1 MVGMTTTDL
10 LKTGDVAR
18 LLGVSRQHVV
28 DMCERGEMAFT
39 FVGKHRRI
47 RSAEVARLS
56 GTLTRDQER
65 SLWLHQAL
73 LGELLSQPIETLD
86 MARENIMK
94 WRESHRADGM
104 TVRYL
109 DEWSEIIDSGLDRVV
124 ETITSRA
131 PQACELRQNSPFAGV
146 LPDATRIQV
155 LKSFN
160 QHWSVEHQLAA

>member
-1 MVGMTTTDL
+1 MNRM
-10 LKTGDVAR
+10 LKTGDAAR

-28 DMCERGEMAFT
+28 DLCKRGDIAFT

-47 RSAEVARLS
+47 ASLEVTRLA

-73 LGELLSQPIETLD
+73 LGELLSRPAEVLDRARDNIE
-86 MARENIMK
+86 R
-94 WRESHRADGM
+94 WRDSHRSDGM

-109 DEWSEIIDSGLDRVV
+109 YEWSEVLDSGLDRVV
-124 ETITSRA
+124 EVVTSRT
-131 PQACELRQNSPFAGV
+131 PQACEMRQSSPFAGV
-146 LPDATRIQV
+146 LPDETRRQV

-160 QHWSVEHQLAA
+160 RHWSHDHEHAA